1 MCGTGRRR
9 KWEPH
14 AEALAALE
22 SLPYPTTRQERWK
35 YTRVTRLLDIE
46 PQATTSGPLPEPV
59 LAGLD
64 AHVLTFVAGQYVDGE
79 ILDEGP
85 DGCFVGPRS
94 VALERYP
101 NRIPAHP
108 TDGFATTEWFAALQ
122 SAAPQDGGCVIVP
135 EPVKS
140 LPRPVLAAPPHAQWN
155 RRACRATTG
164 PHPHRK
170 QRRCRSHPLVGQR
183 QCTVSGTCSMPP
195 SQPTVGDGASLSPSK
210 SYKTNPDRIAPYGP
224 PSFHPRL
231 QQQADPSHCH
241 SQCAHWLRN
250 DLHIVQDGTHAD
262 STFHGC
268 YLPNG
273 QTVCRPPHAGLT
285 TPIQTA
291 SSNELYK
298 GLAADRQFD
307 RRIQRQNHGPQGC
320 PAHRSLPKQLA
331 TFFWGSRRLYVF
343 AKPELEI
350 YADDVRCS
358 HGCTTGQFDK
368 RGLVLFALTGH
379 DRNSGTQPPRASF
392 PRRSPQRLSVQEIRD
407 HVHAVFSRQPGLE
420 LMEPQRLDRLLVD
433 RGLVAQAGHALNV

>member
-1 MCGTGRRR
+1 MSEVATPS
-9 KWEPH
+9 KH
-14 AEALAALE
+14 AALATRITDACAAQGVVGNGNPQALAALE

-46 PQATTSGPLPEPV
+46 PQATTSGPLPEPL

-135 EPVKS
+135 
-140 LPRPVLAAPPHAQWN
+140 A
-155 RRACRATTG
+155 
-164 PHPHRK
+164 
-170 QRRCRSHPLVGQR
+170 GQR
-183 QCTVSGTCSMPP
+183 LERPILLRHHMPSGTGVA
-195 SQPTVGDGASLSPSK
+195 QPQHLFLIGDGATAEGIIWSDSATEAAGLLNGAITANVGDGADFTLEIVQDESGELHHIGHHHLTQRANSK
-210 SYKTNPDRIAPYGP
+210 LTVRTAT
-224 PSFHPRL
+224 
-231 QQQADPSHCH
+231 AD
-241 SQCAHWLRN
+241 AHWLRN
-250 DLHIVQDGTHAD
+250 DLHIVQDGVHAD

-273 QTVCRPPHAGLT
+273 QQFVDHHTRIDHANPDGR
-285 TPIQTA
+285 
-291 SSNELYK
+291 SDELYK
-298 GLAADRQFD
+298 GLAADRSTAVFNGKIMVHKDAQ
-307 RRIQRQNHGPQGC
+307 RIEAYQSNRNLLLGEQ
-320 PAHRSLPKQLA
+320 AA
-331 TFFWGSRRLYVF
+331 MY

-358 HGCTTGQFDK
+358 HGCTTGQFDREALFYLRS
-368 RGLVLFALTGH
+368 RGMTETAAHNLLVQAFLAEVLDGF
-379 DRNSGTQPPRASF
+379 RE
-392 PRRSPQRLSVQEIRD
+392 EIRD
-407 HVHAVFSRQPGLE
+407 YVHAVYAR
-420 LMEPQRLDRLLVD
+420 RL
-433 RGLVAQAGHALNV
+433 GWS